1 MKLRAS
7 VKESPQP
14 SENTMIVEFEG
25 DKKRQH
31 FELKCTFNPYSH
43 GIRKWD
49 VIFVWVKWESE
60 IFEDTITG
68 KKSYFTHLVCDK
80 YKEYTSPY

>member
-31 FELKCTFNPYSH
+31 FELKCTFNPYSR

-60 IFEDTITG
+60 IFEDPKTG
-68 KKSYFTHLVCDK
+68 NKSYFTHLVCDK